1 MKLLKI
7 KYFTSHTNYL
17 TATTTIVLAFQI
29 IREFG
34 LETNI
39 ELTKVKIKYDGS
51 TDLQTKNLGEVVH
64 LDICTGDDEEVM
76 ICRPGIEPWGPGA
89 YSGASGTADWIIIVM
104 ITR

>member
-17 TATTTIVLAFQI
+17 NATTTIGLAIQI

-64 LDICTGDDEEVM
+64 LNNCTGDDEEVM
-76 ICRPGIEPWGPGA
+76 ICRPGIEPWGPG
-89 YSGASGTADWIIIVM
+89 GLQRGLGHC
-104 ITR
+104 